1 MTVSKKLYGFNFCC
15 LTKSA
20 ANIAKIIG
28 PHTLLLK
35 FNEVIFRNVKYV
47 RRLRNKW
54 CPDFDLTKTNCK
66 FEGPHN

>member
-1 MTVSKKLYGFNFCC
+1 MTVSKKLYGFNFCF

-35 FNEVIFRNVKYV
+35 FNEVIF
-47 RRLRNKW
+47 W
-54 CPDFDLTKTNCK
+54 CPDFDLTKTNRK
-66 FEGPHN
+66 FGEPHN

>member
-1 MTVSKKLYGFNFCC
+1 MTVSRKLYGFNFCC

-35 FNEVIFRNVKYV
+35 FNEVILQECEICAKIA
-47 RRLRNKW
+47 K
-54 CPDFDLTKTNCK
+54 
-66 FEGPHN
+66 

>member
-1 MTVSKKLYGFNFCC
+1 MTVSKKLYGFNFCF

-35 FNEVIFRNVKYV
+35 FNEVIFSVMRKIA
-47 RRLRNKW
+47 K
-54 CPDFDLTKTNCK
+54 
-66 FEGPHN
+66 

>member
-1 MTVSKKLYGFNFCC
+1 MTVSRKLYGFNFCC

-35 FNEVIFRNVKYV
+35 FNEVIFQECEIMCEDCEISGVPI
-47 RRLRNKW
+47 LI
-54 CPDFDLTKTNCK
+54 
-66 FEGPHN
+66 

>member
-1 MTVSKKLYGFNFCC
+1 MTVSKKLYGFNFCI

-35 FNEVIFRNVKYV
+35 FNEVIFGVPI
-47 RRLRNKW
+47 LI
-54 CPDFDLTKTNCK
+54 
-66 FEGPHN
+66 

>member
-1 MTVSKKLYGFNFCC
+1 MTVSKKLYGFNFCF

-35 FNEVIFRNVKYV
+35 FNEVIFQECE
-47 RRLRNKW
+47 RLRNKW
-54 CPDFDLTKTNCK
+54 HPDFDLTKTNRK
-66 FEGPHN
+66 FEEPHN